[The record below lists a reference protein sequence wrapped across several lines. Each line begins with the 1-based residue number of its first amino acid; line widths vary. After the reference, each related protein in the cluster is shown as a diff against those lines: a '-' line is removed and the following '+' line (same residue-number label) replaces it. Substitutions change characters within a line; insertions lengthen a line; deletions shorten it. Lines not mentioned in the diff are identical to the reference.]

1 MDSMEELSMGRRS
14 LNEDRDHNGNSD
26 NDDDG
31 DSIIVMRIIIVMMM
45 MTIMTNDVS
54 HRISYVTVPVNS
66 INPGEA

>member
-31 DSIIVMRIIIVMMM
+31 DSIIVMTIIIVMMM
-45 MTIMTNDVS
+45 MTIMTNDIMYHIALPKFLLYQS
-54 HRISYVTVPVNS
+54 TR
-66 INPGEA
+66 